1 MFMGWVSG
9 SPAPSFPALQGR
21 AGRVR
26 VSLLE
31 TVTVS
36 SLAHFPHR
44 CFPVLSA
51 ATQDLH
57 KNTGYEVDDILM
69 STEHR
74 SNFVGEDG
82 KRPVAIG
89 LLCAFARRERWAR
102 NEGHRVVVWLGRNQQ
117 PASHASSNAPPS
129 RRRMLLKRSGPQKGT
144 RRHCRNSAAA
154 RESHQPPKV
163 GDRISWRTCPCLGVR
178 AHVANVAMISSFSSS
193 LHLDGA
199 VPRSLQCHVALAGHV
214 HHRRGGARSGA

>member
-1 MFMGWVSG
+1 MPRRKRNPVTLLHRGESRRPGKPTNRHGIPGRSRGECSWVSG
-9 SPAPSFPALQGR
+9 SPAPSFPSLQGR

-36 SLAHFPHR
+36 SLAHSPHR

-57 KNTGYEVDDILM
+57 QNTGYEVDDIPM

-82 KRPVAIG
+82 KRPAAIG
-89 LLCAFARRERWAR
+89 LLCAFARRERWLKGWAR

-129 RRRMLLKRSGPQKGT
+129 RRRRMLLK
-144 RRHCRNSAAA
+144 
-154 RESHQPPKV
+154 KV
-163 GDRISWRTCPCLGVR
+163 GSTKR
-178 AHVANVAMISSFSSS
+178 N
-193 LHLDGA
+193 
-199 VPRSLQCHVALAGHV
+199 
-214 HHRRGGARSGA
+214 